1 MKNRKLVYLTGFL
14 LVAALITGPACATKK
29 FVRTESGALDQKIS
43 EVSTEVETSQKRISE
58 HDEKLATIGSLIT
71 KHDDQFKAVEGE
83 IGEVKTL
90 IKGNLVMTATLK
102 NDDAKFAFNSSAL
115 TPEAKGVLD
124 AFVQRLVSENKGVYI
139 EIQGHTDNTGTD
151 EVNMV
156 LGQKRAEA
164 VMMYLYKQ
172 YQDPAPSH
180 VRRQPGQL
188 HAHHRQRDARRPQ
201 PEQTG
206 RDPRLRIS
214 ARFRKFRHRGAGP
227 ASALPPVITLPWP
240 RRQGLPCPDR

>member
-1 MKNRKLVYLTGFL
+1 MKNRKFVYLTGFL

-29 FVRTESGALDQKIS
+29 FVRTESATLDQKIS
-43 EVSTEVETSQKRISE
+43 DVSTEVEASQKRITE

-102 NDDAKFAFNSSAL
+102 NDEAKFGFNDATL
-115 TPEAKGVLD
+115 TPAAKGVLD
-124 AFVQRLVSENKGVYI
+124 AFVQKLVTENKGVYI

-151 EVNMV
+151 EVNMA

-172 YQDPAPSH
+172 YKIPLHRMSVVSLGSSMPIADNGTRDGRSQN
-180 VRRQPGQL
+180 RRVEIL
-188 HAHHRQRDARRPQ
+188 VY
-201 PEQTG
+201 E
-206 RDPRLRIS
+206 
-214 ARFRKFRHRGAGP
+214 
-227 ASALPPVITLPWP
+227 
-240 RRQGLPCPDR
+240 